1 MKSHS
6 PPTAGLL
13 IAGTVP
19 IKDFPLL
26 LGKAEGEGDFLLV
39 DGQRVPCTQGTAA
52 MITAAAATLDY
63 LNLDPPVAL
72 LAGDIGEGRGSRAIY
87 DFLSRELRE
96 LSPKVFSLH
105 YLLPI
110 ITPMK
115 RVVSVAEGCDP
126 KPILIADAG
135 SMYAA
140 KAAGLATKFDV
151 FTPDAGEIAFL
162 ADREAT
168 HPAYIKRYLFEAD
181 SKEVPGLIR
190 QAYGCGNAAQT
201 LLVKGIVDYIARN
214 GEILEMVREPDVPQ
228 MEAIGGTG
236 DTITGLVSAFIQA
249 DLESHEAAIIA
260 AKANRM
266 AGKYASPTTATRIT
280 EIIARFPEVFED
292 HLCEWSGVCAVE
304 PRLRPADGGVRRG
317 RQA

>member
-1 MKSHS
+1 MKPH
-6 PPTAGLL
+6 PLAGALL

-26 LGKAEGEGDFLLV
+26 LGKAEREGDFLLV
-39 DGQRVPCTQGTAA
+39 DGQRIPCTQGTAA
-52 MITAAAATLDY
+52 MITAATAALDY
-63 LNLDPPVAL
+63 LGLDPPVAL
-72 LAGDIGEGRGSRAIY
+72 LAGDVGEGRGSRAIY

-96 LSPKVFSLH
+96 FSPKVLSLH

-115 RVVSVAEGCDP
+115 KVISAVQGCNP
-126 KPILIADAG
+126 RPVLIADAG

-140 KAAGLATKFDV
+140 KAAGLATEFDV
-151 FTPDAGEIAFL
+151 FTPDAGEMAFL
-162 ADREAT
+162 ADPEAT

-181 SKEVPGLIR
+181 SKEVPRLIG

-201 LLVKGIVDYIARN
+201 LLVKGVVDYIACN
-214 GEILEMVREPDVPQ
+214 GEILETVREPDVPQ

-236 DTITGLVSAFIQA
+236 DTITGLVSAFLQA
-249 DLESHEAAIIA
+249 GLEPHEAAIIA

-266 AGKYASPTTATRIT
+266 AGKYANPTPATRIT
-280 EIIARFPEVFED
+280 EIIARFPEAFKD
-292 HLCEWSGVCAVE
+292 HLCEWSGVCTVE
-304 PRLRPADGGVRRG
+304 SRLRRGGE
-317 RQA
+317 A